1 LREDGSDDDAD
12 DDNDVQGKGEQGI
25 SWEMIGVMKMVT

>member
-1 LREDGSDDDAD
+1 LREDGSDDAD
-12 DDNDVQGKGEQGI
+12 DDNDVQGKGELGI